1 MSGVERHGETID
13 VGAARVK
20 LKSANRKLSPVDQ
33 VDIGGTRKRP
43 VPRGPYCCSTYL
55 SIAAT
60 CSSACPLKNG
70 GCYVQAGFTKRT
82 IAQLDARAQGRA
94 PFDVA
99 LDEIIAIDAAFP
111 RGVPQDGA
119 RGGRD
124 LRLHDSGDA
133 ATNGAAILL
142 GEAAKRWKERGGGS
156 TWTFTHSWRD
166 IDRTSWGPSLNVLAS
181 IETPSDIRAARAKG
195 YAPAI
200 VVERHDSPKAYELE
214 GTKIIPCP
222 AETLGRTC
230 VECRL
235 CLDRDLYS
243 MRAGI
248 AFAVHGLEAKEAVVA
263 LRVAGR
269 RAA

>member
-1 MSGVERHGETID
+1 VTGRGTIQ
-13 VGAARVK
+13 VGAARFK
-20 LKSANRKLSPVDQ
+20 LASANRKLSPVDQ
-33 VDIGGTRKRP
+33 VDIGGTRLRP
-43 VPRGPYCCSTYL
+43 VPRGPFCCSTYV
-55 SIAAT
+55 SIEAT
-60 CSSACPLKNG
+60 CSSACPLKDG
-70 GCYVQAGFTKRT
+70 GCYVQAGFTKR
-82 IAQLDARAQGRA
+82 AVLQLDERARGR
-94 PFDVA
+94 PVFDVA
-99 LDEIIAIDAAFP
+99 LDEISAIDSAF
-111 RGVPQDGA
+111 RKGVPQDGA

-124 LRLHDSGDA
+124 LRLHDAGDA
-133 ATNGAAILL
+133 ATNGHAILL
-142 GEAAKRWKERGGGS
+142 GEAAARWRARGGGS
-156 TWTFTHSWRD
+156 VWSYTHSWRD
-166 IDRTSWGPSLNVLAS
+166 IDRSSWGPSLNVLAS

-200 VVERHDSPKAYELE
+200 VVERHESPKAYEIE
-214 GTKIIPCP
+214 GTKVIPCP